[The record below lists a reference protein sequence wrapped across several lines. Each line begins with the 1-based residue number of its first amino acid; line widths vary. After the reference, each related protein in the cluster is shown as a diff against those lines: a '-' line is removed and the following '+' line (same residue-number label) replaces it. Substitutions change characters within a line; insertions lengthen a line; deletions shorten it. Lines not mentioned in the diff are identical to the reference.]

1 MNIIFFGAH
10 PDDLEI
16 LCGGTIAECVAQGH
30 TVWMATATNG
40 NVGSPTLTNVEI
52 AETRK
57 AEGEAAARAL
67 GAKGLIWMNEN
78 DEFLFDDERTRLK
91 FINAVRMAEADVIV
105 THNPNDY
112 HPDHIACSK
121 LASDARI
128 MAAVRL
134 IKTDRPHLAKSPEL
148 FHMDSIA
155 GLRFEP
161 QFFVD
166 ITQRFEQKQK
176 AVQCHASQNIWLKSI
191 FNTDLGS
198 YVQIQSAF
206 RGLQCGVKY
215 AEAFVQPV
223 YWPRKPISLPF
234 LARA

>member
-16 LCGGTIAECVAQGH
+16 LCGGTIAACVAQGH
-30 TVWMATATNG
+30 KAWMAVATNG
-40 NVGSPTLTNVEI
+40 NVGSPTLTNAEI
-52 AETRK
+52 AAVRK
-57 AEGEAAARAL
+57 SEAEAAARCL
-67 GAKGLIWMNEN
+67 GATGLIWMDEN

-91 FINAVRMAEADVIV
+91 FVDAVRQAQADVIV

-112 HPDHIACSK
+112 HPDHVACSK

-128 MAAVRL
+128 LSAVRL
-134 IKTDRPHLAKSPEL
+134 IKTAHPQTPTSPEL

-166 ITQRFEQKQK
+166 ISEHFELKQRALQSHQ
-176 AVQCHASQNIWLKSI
+176 SQNLWLKSI
-191 FNTDLGS
+191 FNTDLTS

-206 RGLQCGVKY
+206 RGLQTGVRY

-223 YWPRKPISLPF
+223 YWPRKPVSLPF
-234 LARA
+234 LQR